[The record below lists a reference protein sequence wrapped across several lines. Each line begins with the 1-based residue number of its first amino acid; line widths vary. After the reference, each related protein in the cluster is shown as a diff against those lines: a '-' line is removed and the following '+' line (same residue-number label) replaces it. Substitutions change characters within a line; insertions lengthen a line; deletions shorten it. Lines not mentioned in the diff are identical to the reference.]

1 MIYPKIIIGVGI
13 LIGIILFKK
22 TKPKFLAGILAGLI
36 VSFILS
42 FIENELLKN
51 ISFISFGILSLIFV
65 IYSGIKR
72 KWLNL
77 IIGLFA
83 FVSFFSKLNHYP
95 YATVLKLLMIIPIAC
110 FILTLRK
117 KEKYENELSIL
128 IIFLAYSLSEFIKLT
143 EQWIN

>member
-1 MIYPKIIIGVGI
+1 MNFVKNYNRNWNLNRNFLIKKI
-13 LIGIILFKK
+13 
-22 TKPKFLAGILAGLI
+22 KPKFIVGILAGLI
-36 VSFILS
+36 ISLILS

-65 IYSGIKR
+65 IYSGLKR

-95 YATVLKLLMIIPIAC
+95 YANVLKLLIAIPIVC

-117 KEKYENELSIL
+117 KEKHENELSIL
-128 IIFLAYSLSEFIKLT
+128 IILFTYELTEFIKLT
-143 EQWIN
+143 